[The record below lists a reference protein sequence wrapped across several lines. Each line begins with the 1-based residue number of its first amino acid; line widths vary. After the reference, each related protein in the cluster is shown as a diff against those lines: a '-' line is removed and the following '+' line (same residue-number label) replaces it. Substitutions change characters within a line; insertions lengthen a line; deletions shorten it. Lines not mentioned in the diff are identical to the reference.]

1 MTVMSINNILPF
13 VSTIIM
19 FSFVVAVLYRYWR
32 RRRPHLLVWGIG
44 LAMFGAGSLA
54 EAWLAVAWSS
64 AMFFIWYVFGAAL
77 NAAWLGQGT
86 VYLLVRRRGVAHGL
100 MATLL
105 AGSLVVGVLMLRQMP
120 TLNTAIFTPERSVSE
135 QYGSKVVGPGDKI
148 PAGAVVVETTYRG
161 ETVQVRQGLLPL
173 GAPVRLTTPFFNIYG
188 LIALVGGAIYSAWLF
203 WRKRVFPNRVIGN
216 ILIATGALLIG
227 FASTLTR
234 LGIGDYL
241 YLGELLAA
249 VLMFIGFLQATAHS
263 PVTAR
268 QPEVATQQA

>member
-1 MTVMSINNILPF
+1 MNFNNLLPF
-13 VSTIIM
+13 ASTAIM
-19 FSFVVAVLYRYWR
+19 FSFVAAVLYRYFKK
-32 RRRPHLLVWGIG
+32 RRPHLLVWAIG

-64 AMFFIWYVFGAAL
+64 TMFFIWYVFGAAL

-86 VYLLVRRRGVAHGL
+86 VYLLVRKRAVAHTL
-100 MATLL
+100 MAILV
-105 AGSLVVGVLMLRQMP
+105 AGSLAVFYLMLTTMP
-120 TLNTAIFTPERSVSE
+120 RLNLAVFTPDRSVSE
-135 QYGSKVVGPGDKI
+135 QYGSKVLAAGDEI
-148 PAGAVVVETTYRG
+148 PAGAIVEETVYRG

-188 LIALVGGAIYSAWLF
+188 LITLVGGAVYSSWLF

-216 ILIATGALLIG
+216 ILIASGALSIG

-234 LGIGDYL
+234 LGVGEYL

-249 VLMFIGFLQATAHS
+249 ALMFIGFLQATSHT
-263 PVTAR
+263 PVKAR
-268 QPEVATQQA
+268 QPEAATQQA